1 MSIEA
6 MTLVLHHSQASGV
19 SQMILMGIANH
30 EGDGGAWPS
39 IATLAKYGKVSER
52 RVQQVIRE
60 LEAAGEL
67 TVHTMAGGTTPNG
80 ATNLYYVTLSCP
92 AECDGTTNHRQGVK
106 SGADRGETHFTP
118 GVKPTSPKPSLEPSV
133 KPYISSDFEN
143 FWNTYPRKVGKQAAI
158 KAFTKAITI
167 ASVDEILAAAIRYGN
182 DRNLPFDENFIPHP
196 ATWLNAGRWEDGPLP
211 ERKLSPEEL
220 ALKGKA
226 LAEKRHQ
233 QTIAATQEI
242 LEQDKRAKETAD
254 APKCEHGKIIAACM
268 PCIRAGKV

>member
-1 MSIEA
+1 MSFGA
-6 MTLVLHHSQASGV
+6 SSLVWHHSQATGGDLLV
-19 SQMILMGIANH
+19 LMAIANYIS
-30 EGDGGAWPS
+30 DDGAWPKVET
-39 IATLAKYGKVSER
+39 IAKDARMSVRQTHRSLKNLLDMREITWDKGAGTGSGVYKTSRYYLLLTCPEDCSGDWNHTLRQNVTPRPDKLSPLDLTQTADKPIIKP
-52 RVQQVIRE
+52 VI
-60 LEAAGEL
+60 
-67 TVHTMAGGTTPNG
+67 
-80 ATNLYYVTLSCP
+80 
-92 AECDGTTNHRQGVK
+92 
-106 SGADRGETHFTP
+106 
-118 GVKPTSPKPSLEPSV
+118 

-158 KAFTKAITI
+158 KAFTKATTIT
-167 ASVDEILAAAIRYGN
+167 SVDEILAGTIRYGN

-211 ERKLSPEEL
+211 ERKLTPEEL

-242 LEQDKRAKETAD
+242 LEQDKRAKENAD

>member
-1 MSIEA
+1 MS
-6 MTLVLHHSQASGV
+6 VRQAHRSLKNLLDMNEITWDKGAGTGSGV
-19 SQMILMGIANH
+19 YKTSRYYLLLTCPEDCSGDWNH
-30 EGDGGAWPS
+30 
-39 IATLAKYGKVSER
+39 TLRQNVTSRPDKLSP
-52 RVQQVIRE
+52 
-60 LEAAGEL
+60 LDL
-67 TVHTMAGGTTPNG
+67 TQT
-80 ATNLYYVTLSCP
+80 
-92 AECDGTTNHRQGVK
+92 
-106 SGADRGETHFTP
+106 AD
-118 GVKPTSPKPSLEPSV
+118 KPIIKPII
-133 KPYISSDFEN
+133 KPYISSEFEN

-158 KAFTKAITI
+158 KAFAKAITI
-167 ASVDEILAAAIRYGN
+167 ASVDEILAGAIRYGN

-211 ERKLSPEEL
+211 ERKLTPEEL

-242 LEQDKRAKETAD
+242 LEQDKRAKENAD